1 MRRWLLLGNLV
12 MYNEGLHA
20 ESIDIRKL
28 EMSKGS
34 LILSL
39 DSHVGDL
46 FKQALSSQ
54 SFASLVIE
62 CMIAGFA
69 ILH

>member
-1 MRRWLLLGNLV
+1 MNCLSREEASLEDNQ
-12 MYNEGLHA
+12 
-20 ESIDIRKL
+20 DIRKL

-39 DSHVGDL
+39 DSNVGDL

-69 ILH
+69 IVH